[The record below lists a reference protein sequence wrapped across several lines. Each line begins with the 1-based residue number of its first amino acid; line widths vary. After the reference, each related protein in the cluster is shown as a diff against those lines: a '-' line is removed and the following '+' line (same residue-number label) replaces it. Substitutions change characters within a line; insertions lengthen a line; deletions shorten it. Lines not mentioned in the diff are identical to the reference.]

1 MENLSELF
9 SWALILKAVVTT
21 FIVSALN
28 TTEYFKSVTN
38 NKLVFFVALAVS
50 ILSIPLVGG
59 DLAYWQGLVYNLLLT
74 MAFAVLFYNYVGKWF
89 IDKFFELLKEKLL
102 K

>member
-50 ILSIPLVGG
+50 VLSIPLVGG
-59 DLAYWQGLVYNLLLT
+59 DLAYWQGLIYNLLLT
-74 MAFAVLFYNYVGKWF
+74 MAFAVLFYNPNDRIYVYKC
-89 IDKFFELLKEKLL
+89 IIKNR
-102 K
+102 

>member
-9 SWALILKAVVTT
+9 TWAIIIKAVVTT

-28 TTEYFKSVTN
+28 TTDYFKNVTN
-38 NKLVFFVALAVS
+38 NKLVFFVALLVS
-50 ILSIPLVGG
+50 ALSIPIIGG
-59 DLAYWQGLVYNLLLT
+59 NLEYWQGLIYNLLLT
-74 MAFAVLFYNYVGKWF
+74 MAFSVLFYNYIGKWF
-89 IDKFFELLKEKLL
+89 VDKFFEVLKEKIT